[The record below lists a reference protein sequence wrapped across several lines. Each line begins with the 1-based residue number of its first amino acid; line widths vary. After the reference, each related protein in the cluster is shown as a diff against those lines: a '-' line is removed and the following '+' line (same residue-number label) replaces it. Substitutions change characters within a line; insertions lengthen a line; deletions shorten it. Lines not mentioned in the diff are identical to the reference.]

1 MNDDALSKKYSK
13 TIPEKN
19 NHDYNSEMIDCLR
32 YIYESLTANIAIMEC
47 GFCDFQNNQV
57 QSKFLNSKYL
67 MK

>member
-32 YIYESLTANIAIMEC
+32 YI
-47 GFCDFQNNQV
+47 
-57 QSKFLNSKYL
+57 
-67 MK
+67 